1 MRVFFFFDTFS
12 STPTAASSNDQIQKF
27 YFFPWRTWASDGL
40 LKKTILFSQELYSL
54 VNELHYPPPPQLLFW
69 DALRQRKHWR
79 TDVALD
85 FFLWPIYFVIKLFR
99 DWDLNAEML
108 PCYIP
113 ANTAFS

>member
-1 MRVFFFFDTFS
+1 MRVFFFFNTLS

-40 LKKTILFSQELYSL
+40 MKQFSSRESFTALSM
-54 VNELHYPPPPQLLFW
+54 NCITPPPPQLLFW

-99 DWDLNAEML
+99 DWDLKAEML